1 MERSPCIKRQGK
13 PTESFARRGLRMN
26 AAEADPSNV
35 PAPCPVQ
42 GFSMMD
48 PTPSRSIHPFT
59 VYQMSPSHTIRKVL
73 PSLMCMRELQPFIRN
88 SWTEIRTG
96 QPADELR
103 PWSQTDR
110 QGGTSVM
117 TDGPV
122 NDMHLRLLVPRF
134 HHQPLPGVS
143 SPGPHPE

>member
-1 MERSPCIKRQGK
+1 
-13 PTESFARRGLRMN
+13 MN
-26 AAEADPSNV
+26 AAKADPSNV

-96 QPADELR
+96 QPANR
-103 PWSQTDR
+103 QMSFFRGHRQTGRVGR
-110 QGGTSVM
+110 Q
-117 TDGPV
+117 
-122 NDMHLRLLVPRF
+122 
-134 HHQPLPGVS
+134 
-143 SPGPHPE
+143 